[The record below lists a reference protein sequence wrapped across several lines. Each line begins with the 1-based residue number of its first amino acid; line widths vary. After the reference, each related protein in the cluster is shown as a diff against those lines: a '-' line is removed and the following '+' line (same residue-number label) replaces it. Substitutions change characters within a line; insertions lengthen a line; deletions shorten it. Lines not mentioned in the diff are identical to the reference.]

1 MIFRYIF
8 LLYSFT
14 AVAFSAELVEGY
26 IIKILSTSQY
36 EIELA
41 DGTGSMEVCL
51 TATHPAIIDENFNK
65 SSKKDL
71 EERFIND
78 ETLVKFQSLSINS
91 KFQHNGLLFIGDSQK
106 SLNETLVSEG
116 ILRYKK
122 NILFKQ
128 GFEEVESKARKEEL
142 GMWAKKTEPS
152 LVYAKKKMAFL
163 KKKSKKLKVAE
174 ADSKFKLQPLSRK
187 VSLKEKELKPIKER
201 LQKVKEK
208 IKDTKKYN
216 YYSNRRN
223 GEYEYTRTYRK
234 LKEKIDD
241 LEEKI
246 SKLED
251 ELRSLKDN
259 YRSKLQNTKKYKKEH
274 DEVQE
279 EGKLLNKVIKVLE

>member
-174 ADSKFKLQPLSRK
+174 ADSNLNFNRFLERFHLRK
-187 VSLKEKELKPIKER
+187 
-201 LQKVKEK
+201 
-208 IKDTKKYN
+208 
-216 YYSNRRN
+216 
-223 GEYEYTRTYRK
+223 
-234 LKEKIDD
+234 
-241 LEEKI
+241 
-246 SKLED
+246 
-251 ELRSLKDN
+251 RSLNRLK
-259 YRSKLQNTKKYKKEH
+259 SAFKK
-274 DEVQE
+274 
-279 EGKLLNKVIKVLE
+279 